1 MPVSPVISS
10 YEGIKGNLIA
20 AGEPTMAS
28 YTVDYQYVTELTLPG
43 SGDSRKI
50 VQEGQ
55 VMALDPSSRKIVPNY
70 SAYGFSAVGVNVQDV
85 DVTDGDEAL
94 GIVYD
99 GTVAEPVCID
109 NGTLGTVLAATKTA
123 LADRIQFTRKARL

>member
-20 AGEPTMAS
+20 AGQPITAS
-28 YTVDYQYVTELTLPG
+28 YTVNYLYVTELTLPG

-55 VMALDPSSRKIVPNY
+55 VMSLDPSSRKVVPNY
-70 SAYGFSAVGVNVQDV
+70 SAYGFSAVGVNLQDV
-85 DVTDGDEAL
+85 DVTNGDDAIALVFDGVL
-94 GIVYD
+94 
-99 GTVAEPVCID
+99 AEPVCID

-123 LADRIQFTRKARL
+123 LADRIQFARVSRL